1 MGAQIAGLSRLT
13 VAATKEIVDTMTAGR
28 PTSALVNDWV
38 ARADSGP
45 DIAEGIAAF
54 DRPAASGLHLGAAR
68 TLERWRRG
76 TFVG

>member
-1 MGAQIAGLSRLT
+1 
-13 VAATKEIVDTMTAGR
+13 MTAGR

-54 DRPAASGLHLGAAR
+54 AGRRRPDFTWAPP
-68 TLERWRRG
+68 ER
-76 TFVG
+76 